1 MSQPDRTPRPASPA
15 ARPSSARPAASS
27 PAPESEGPPGSAGLS
42 GPKVDAPPDSERKL
56 RELEFLHEFAKLLT
70 TARNWDELMRTIV
83 DRTTTALDV
92 EVCSVYLV
100 DRDGSSLRLAA
111 TNGLDRDQIGLVT
124 LGLGEGLTGW
134 AAKVGQ
140 PVASPDVR
148 VDPRFKWVPGFDQS
162 QFVSMLSVPL
172 PWNDRIV
179 GVINVQAIETRLFS
193 PEEVE
198 FLVTIG
204 ALLGGIVEKGRLQAE
219 AEEQLETLTALDGAR
234 AELLA
239 VVTHELRTPLA
250 VVRAYV
256 DLLADAA
263 VDAAGGG
270 HGPERSQV
278 EEWRDQAT
286 GQVTRLDR
294 LVDSILASVR
304 GEGLAAG
311 LARTPFDVARAVNDT
326 IGEMAPLLREHPLRR
341 AGTWE
346 ETLGLGDEGRFRQVL
361 EHLLENEVKYAP
373 AGGSVSVGIWRREG
387 EIQVYVTDD
396 GAGIPEAEW
405 ESVFEAYVRTANRP
419 RGSGIGL
426 YAARRLMNAMGG
438 RVWLE
443 SNGYGGSRFM
453 VAVPEMRHTTND
465 GGPEPGVMS
474 EAGS

>member
-1 MSQPDRTPRPASPA
+1 MADT
-15 ARPSSARPAASS
+15 
-27 PAPESEGPPGSAGLS
+27 
-42 GPKVDAPPDSERKL
+42 VDGERKL
-56 RELEFLHEFAKLLT
+56 RELSVLHEFAKLLT
-70 TARNWDELMRTIV
+70 TARDWDELMRTIV
-83 DRTTTALDV
+83 DRTTSALDV
-92 EVCSVYLV
+92 EVCSLYLKE
-100 DRDGSSLRLAA
+100 RDEARLRLVA
-111 TNGLDRDQIGLVT
+111 TNGLDSDQVGRVT
-124 LGLGEGLTGW
+124 MALGEGLTGR
-134 AAKVGQ
+134 AAVIGS

-162 QFVSMLSVPL
+162 QFTSMLSVPL
-172 PWNDRIV
+172 PWNDLII
-179 GVINVQAIETRLFS
+179 GVLNVQTIEARTFS

-219 AEEQLETLTALDGAR
+219 AEAQLETLTALDGAR

-250 VVRAYV
+250 IVRAYL

-263 VDAAGGG
+263 LDTANVASAGR
-270 HGPERSQV
+270 HGETTAPLPNPTLV
-278 EEWRDQAT
+278 ADWRDQAI

-311 LARTPFDVARAVNDT
+311 LSRDPFDLAGAINDT
-326 IGEMAPLLREHPLRR
+326 IDEMTPLLRSHPLRR
-341 AGTWE
+341 SGTWQP
-346 ETLGLGDEGRFRQVL
+346 LMGVGDEGRFRQVL
-361 EHLLENEVKYAP
+361 EHLLENEVKYSP
-373 AGGSVSVGIWRREG
+373 EGGSVSMGAWRRDG

-396 GAGIPEAEW
+396 GPGIPEPEW
-405 ESVFEAYVRTANRP
+405 DSVFEAYVRTANRP

-426 YAARRLMNAMGG
+426 YAARQLMTAMGG

-453 VAVPEMRHTTND
+453 VAVPEMRETSGGD
-465 GGPEPGVMS
+465 GAPEAGFMS
-474 EAGS
+474 EGGA

>member
-1 MSQPDRTPRPASPA
+1 M
-15 ARPSSARPAASS
+15 
-27 PAPESEGPPGSAGLS
+27 
-42 GPKVDAPPDSERKL
+42 
-56 RELEFLHEFAKLLT
+56 
-70 TARNWDELMRTIV
+70 
-83 DRTTTALDV
+83 
-92 EVCSVYLV
+92 
-100 DRDGSSLRLAA
+100 
-111 TNGLDRDQIGLVT
+111 
-124 LGLGEGLTGW
+124 
-134 AAKVGQ
+134 
-140 PVASPDVR
+140 
-148 VDPRFKWVPGFDQS
+148 PGFDQS

-172 PWNDRIV
+172 PWNDTVI

-250 VVRAYV
+250 VVRAYL

-263 VDAAGGG
+263 GDTAAGGA
-270 HGPERSQV
+270 GPDPNLVAEWRSQ
-278 EEWRDQAT
+278 AI

-311 LARTPFDVARAVNDT
+311 LARVPFDVARAVNDT

-341 AGTWE
+341 TGTWDE
-346 ETLGLGDEGRFRQVL
+346 LIGVGDEGRFRQVL
-361 EHLLENEVKYAP
+361 EHLLENEVKYSP
-373 AGGSVSVGIWRREG
+373 EGGSVSVGASRREG
-387 EIQVYVTDD
+387 EVHIYVTDD
-396 GAGIPEAEW
+396 GPGIPEAEW
-405 ESVFEAYVRTANRP
+405 ESVFDAYVRTATRP

-453 VAVPEMRHTTND
+453 VAVPEMRDTSGD
-465 GGPEPGVMS
+465 SDGPEAGVMS
-474 EAGS
+474 EAGSEG

>member
-1 MSQPDRTPRPASPA
+1 MKEPARRPAPA
-15 ARPSSARPAASS
+15 SARGQALEP
-27 PAPESEGPPGSAGLS
+27 EGPPGSTGLS
-42 GPKVDAPPDSERKL
+42 GPKVDAPFDAVRKL

-70 TARNWDELMRTIV
+70 TARNWDELMGTIV

-92 EVCSVYLV
+92 EVCSVYLKE
-100 DRDGSSLRLAA
+100 RDESCLRLAA
-111 TNGLDRDQIGLVT
+111 TNGLDRDQIGRVT
-124 LGLGEGLTGW
+124 LGLGEGLTGR
-134 AAKVGQ
+134 AALIGR

-172 PWNDRIV
+172 PWNDTVI

-250 VVRAYV
+250 VVRAYL

-263 VDAAGGG
+263 DAAGSGA
-270 HGPERSQV
+270 GPDPKLV
-278 EEWRDQAT
+278 EEWRSQAT

-311 LARTPFDVARAVNDT
+311 LARVPFDVARAVNDT
-326 IGEMAPLLREHPLRR
+326 IGEMTPLLREHPLRR
-341 AGTWE
+341 DGTWE
-346 ETLGLGDEGRFRQVL
+346 ELVGVGDEGRFRQVL
-361 EHLLENEVKYAP
+361 EHLLENEVKYSP
-373 AGGSVSVGIWRREG
+373 EGGSVSVGASRLDG
-387 EIQVYVTDD
+387 EVQIYVTDD

-405 ESVFEAYVRTANRP
+405 ESVFDAYVRTATRP

-453 VAVPEMRHTTND
+453 VAVPEMRDTSED
-465 GGPEPGVMS
+465 GGGPEAGVMS
-474 EAGS
+474 EAGSDG

>member
-1 MSQPDRTPRPASPA
+1 MKEPARRPAP
-15 ARPSSARPAASS
+15 ARPSAPARRQALEP
-27 PAPESEGPPGSAGLS
+27 EGPPSSTTRSGSR
-42 GPKVDAPPDSERKL
+42 VDAPFDAKRKL
-56 RELEFLHEFAKLLT
+56 LELEFLHEFAKLLT

-92 EVCSVYLV
+92 EVCSVYLME
-100 DRDGSSLRLAA
+100 RDESCLRLAA
-111 TNGLDRDQIGLVT
+111 TNGLDRDQIGRVT
-124 LGLGEGLTGW
+124 LGLGEGLTGR
-134 AAKVGQ
+134 AALLGR
-140 PVASPDVR
+140 PVTSPDVR

-162 QFVSMLSVPL
+162 RFVSMLSVPL
-172 PWNDRIV
+172 PWNDTVI

-250 VVRAYV
+250 VVRAYL

-263 VDAAGGG
+263 ADAAGGA
-270 HGPERSQV
+270 GPDPKLV
-278 EEWRDQAT
+278 EEWRSQAI

-311 LARTPFDVARAVNDT
+311 LARVPFDVARAVNDT
-326 IGEMAPLLREHPLRR
+326 IGEMTPLLREHPLRR
-341 AGTWE
+341 NGTWE
-346 ETLGLGDEGRFRQVL
+346 ELVGVGDEGRFRQVL
-361 EHLLENEVKYAP
+361 EHLLENEVKYSP
-373 AGGSVSVGIWRREG
+373 EGGSVSVGASRRDG
-387 EIQVYVTDD
+387 EVQIYVTDD
-396 GAGIPEAEW
+396 GPGIPETEW
-405 ESVFEAYVRTANRP
+405 ETVFDAYVRTATRP

-453 VAVPEMRHTTND
+453 VAVPEKRDTSGD
-465 GGPEPGVMS
+465 GGGPKAGVMS
-474 EAGS
+474 EAGSDG